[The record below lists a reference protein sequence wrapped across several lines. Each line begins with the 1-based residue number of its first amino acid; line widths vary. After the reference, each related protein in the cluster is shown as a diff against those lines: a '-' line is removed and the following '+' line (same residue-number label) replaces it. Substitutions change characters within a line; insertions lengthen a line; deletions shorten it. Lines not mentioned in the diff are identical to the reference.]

1 MKKSFIL
8 IFTGFAILIS
18 LGIQSAAQKSRKDTE
33 RMSVI
38 FDTDANNEL
47 DDQHAMAYLFF
58 NNKIFDTKAVTVNAT
73 YNGGNIEAQY
83 TEAERIMKLCKV
95 ADKIPLFRG
104 ANGNFEAIEKELSN
118 LQFDGYK
125 AVECIIQEAK
135 KHTKDKLVVIAV
147 GKLTNIALAL
157 KKDPSI
163 VKNIRLVWLGGN
175 YPDPGEYN
183 LENDIPSMNYV
194 LQSNIDFEMVT
205 VRYGKKTG
213 TDAVSV
219 TKEEAI
225 KNMQGAGPKISSPIV
240 GRHGGEFYSFGEYSI
255 NLFENVEFYGN
266 PPSRALFDM
275 AAVAIVK
282 DASWAKSSAIPCPT
296 MVDKKWVDQPNSKHK
311 IIVWEN
317 FDREKIIKDFYLC
330 MHQGWK

>member
-1 MKKSFIL
+1 MKRTFALFFTWFVIL
-8 IFTGFAILIS
+8 IT
-18 LGIQSAAQKSRKDTE
+18 LGIQSSAQKSQKETKRL
-33 RMSVI
+33 SVI
-38 FDTDANNEL
+38 FDTDTNNEL

-58 NNKIFDTKAVTVNAT
+58 NSQLFDTKAVTVNAT
-73 YNGGNIEAQY
+73 NNGSNIEAQY
-83 TEAERIMKLCKV
+83 AEAERIMKLCKV
-95 ADKIPLFRG
+95 ADKIPLLKG
-104 ANGNFEAIEKELSN
+104 ANGSFTDIEKDISN
-118 LQFDGYK
+118 PQFDGFK
-125 AVECIIQEAK
+125 AVDFIIQESK
-135 KHTKDKLVVIAV
+135 KHKKDKLVVIAV

-163 VKNIRLVWLGGN
+163 AKYIRLVWLGGN

-183 LENDIPSMNYV
+183 LENDIPSMNFI

-219 TKEEAI
+219 TKAEAL
-225 KNMQGAGPKISSPIV
+225 KNMQGAGPKITTPII

-255 NLFENVEFYGN
+255 NLFEHVDFYGN

-282 DASWAKSSAIPCPT
+282 NASWAKSSVIPCPT
-296 MVDKKWVDQPNSKHK
+296 MVDKKWVDQPNNPHK
-311 IIVWEN
+311 IMVWED
-317 FDREKIIKDFYLC
+317 FDREKIIKDFYQS
-330 MHQGWK
+330 MHQSWN

>member
-1 MKKSFIL
+1 MKKSAL
-8 IFTGFAILIS
+8 FTSALVALFLVC
-18 LGIQSAAQKSRKDTE
+18 GIQDSAQGIQHETKRV
-33 RMSVI
+33 SVI

-58 NNKIFDTKAVTVNAT
+58 NSKYFDTKAVTVNAT

-83 TEAERIMKLCKV
+83 AEAERIMKLCKV
-95 ADKIPLFRG
+95 ADIIPLLRG
-104 ANGNFEAIEKELSN
+104 ANGSFTSIENDLSN
-118 LQFDGYK
+118 PKFDGYK
-125 AVECIIQEAK
+125 AVDFIIQEAK
-135 KHTKDKLVVIAV
+135 NHKKDKLIIIAV

-163 VKNIRLVWLGGN
+163 AKDIRLVWLGGN

-183 LENDIPSMNYV
+183 LENDIPSMNFI

-213 TDAVSV
+213 TDAVNV
-219 TKEEAI
+219 TKAEAI
-225 KNMQGAGPKISSPIV
+225 KNMEGAGPKIATPII
-240 GRHGGEFYSFGEYSI
+240 GRHGGEFYSFGAYSI
-255 NLFENVEFYGN
+255 NLFEHVDFYGD
-266 PPSRALFDM
+266 PPTRALFDM

-282 DASWAKSSAIPCPT
+282 NAGWAKSSVIPCPT
-296 MVDKKWVDQPNSKHK
+296 MIDKKWVDQPNNSHK

-317 FDREKIIKDFYLC
+317 FDKEKIIKDFYQS
-330 MHQGWK
+330 MHQ

>member
-1 MKKSFIL
+1 ML
-8 IFTGFAILIS
+8 ITT
-18 LGIQSAAQKSRKDTE
+18 GIQSSAQKNQKESS

-58 NNKIFDTKAVTVNAT
+58 NNKYFDTKAVTVNAT
-73 YNGGNIEAQY
+73 NNGSNIDAQY
-83 TEAERIMKLCKV
+83 AEAERIMKLCQV
-95 ADKIPLFRG
+95 ADKIPLLKG
-104 ANGNFEAIEKELSN
+104 ANGNFVDIEKDLANPE
-118 LQFDGYK
+118 FDGFK
-125 AVECIIQEAK
+125 AVDFIIQESK
-135 KHTKDKLVVIAV
+135 KHKKDQLLVIAV

-163 VKNIRLVWLGGN
+163 AKHIRLVWLGGN

-183 LENDIPSMNYV
+183 LENDIPSMNFI
-194 LQSNIDFEMVT
+194 LQSSINFEMVT

-219 TKEEAI
+219 TKAEAI
-225 KNMQGAGPKISSPIV
+225 KNMQGAGPTIATPII
-240 GRHGGEFYSFGEYSI
+240 GRHGGEFYSFGAYSI
-255 NLFENVEFYGN
+255 NLFEHVDFYGD

-282 DASWAKSSAIPCPT
+282 NAGWAKSTLITRPT
-296 MVDKKWVDQPNSKHK
+296 MVDKKWVTQPNDLPK
-311 IIVWEN
+311 ITLWEN
-317 FDREKIIKDFYLC
+317 FDKEKILQDFYRS
-330 MHQGWK
+330 MH